1 MYYKLFSSFPMRL
14 FANAYKRELYS
25 KGGCGDTMYIIY
37 CGVEHKGNQL
47 TALHPLHLD
56 PTRGLLQFP
65 RAQNISP
72 LATICPRFIDNLCAH
87 THMESLS
94 FQTPFGKGGKESS
107 RKYF

>member
-1 MYYKLFSSFPMRL
+1 MYYKLFSSFPCVDSLML
-14 FANAYKRELYS
+14 IRES
-25 KGGCGDTMYIIY
+25 CIVKGGVVTQCTFIY

-72 LATICPRFIDNLCAH
+72 LGQQIHLGSVFL
-87 THMESLS
+87 
-94 FQTPFGKGGKESS
+94 GG
-107 RKYF
+107 YC

>member
-1 MYYKLFSSFPMRL
+1 MYYKLFSIFPMRL

-72 LATICPRFIDNLCAH
+72 LGQQIHLGSVFGGILWIFCTEMQMVRF
-87 THMESLS
+87 
-94 FQTPFGKGGKESS
+94 
-107 RKYF
+107 

>member
-1 MYYKLFSSFPMRL
+1 MRL

-72 LATICPRFIDNLCAH
+72 LGQQIHLGSVFWGDIADILYRNANGTILNEKIH
-87 THMESLS
+87 
-94 FQTPFGKGGKESS
+94 
-107 RKYF
+107 

>member
-1 MYYKLFSSFPMRL
+1 MVIT
-14 FANAYKRELYS
+14 RESYS
-25 KGGCGDTMYIIY
+25 EGGCGDTMYIIY

-72 LATICPRFIDNLCAH
+72 LGHKITWVQFFWGIMLIFL
-87 THMESLS
+87 
-94 FQTPFGKGGKESS
+94 
-107 RKYF
+107 

>member
-1 MYYKLFSSFPMRL
+1 MKYIGEKEGGTCITR
-14 FANAYKRELYS
+14 
-25 KGGCGDTMYIIY
+25 GCGDTMYIIY

-72 LATICPRFIDNLCAH
+72 LGHRAIITFGSNFMGKWRGNLFEFLF
-87 THMESLS
+87 MEVFLYHL
-94 FQTPFGKGGKESS
+94 FLI
-107 RKYF
+107 